1 MKPILTL
8 ASAVV
13 LLLAAPALAGRVDA
27 LDPGPNLSVDGLPP
41 VPSGLVEAVRPYA
54 EIRGAAFRSWHPAR
68 REMLIS
74 TRFSETDQIHLVDRP
89 GGDRRQLTFLPEP
102 IGWASFDPRGGSSFV
117 FSSDTGG
124 DEFFQ
129 LYRYDLADGRIT
141 LLTDGSK
148 RHFGGPWSNRGD
160 RILFDRVDADA
171 EGAFTEIW
179 VVDPRVPD
187 SKRKVTTLRGG
198 GWGLAD
204 WSLDDSQLLLE
215 EQVSARESSLWLI
228 DIATGRQRRVTPD
241 PAAGKVVWSNGRF
254 ADDGRSLF
262 VSTNS
267 GGEFRQ
273 LALLQIEEGKLE
285 ILTPDLQWD
294 VTAVELS
301 PAGSVLAFLTNEGGW
316 SRLYLL
322 DTTTRLRRAVG
333 ALPAGVATGLRWH
346 ENGKE
351 LAVTVSSARIS
362 GDVFVVDAPSLRVER
377 WTHSETGGLDPA
389 TFVEPTDIEW
399 PSFDGRRISGF
410 LYQPNPARF
419 AGKRPV
425 IVDIHGGPEG
435 QSRPDFRGASNFWV
449 SELGVAV
456 LYPNV
461 RGSTGYGKTFVGLD
475 DGFGREGSYE
485 DIRTPARLDREEPAS
500 RRRSRHGHRR
510 QLRRPHD
517 VRRRHP
523 DERPHPL
530 CGAGGRNLQ
539 PPDLPRAH
547 PGLPARPAPRR
558 VRRRARSEDAR
569 VPGADRA
576 AQSRRLDPQADLRR
590 PRPQRPSRAVDRVG
604 SDRASGARQRS
615 AGVVPGRR
623 GRGAWLQEEEQ
634 PELPALRHG
643 VVREAVPSELTSR
656 RNALR

>member
-1 MKPILTL
+1 MAPAEAWSSGGTLSSHVRLEEIRREAIRTL

-13 LLLAAPALAGRVDA
+13 LLLAAPVPGGARRRRSI
-27 LDPGPNLSVDGLPP
+27 PGPTLSLDGLPP
-41 VPSGLVEAVRPYA
+41 VPSALVEAVRPYA

-74 TRFSETDQIHLVDRP
+74 TRFGETDQIHLVDRP

-160 RILFDRVDADA
+160 RILFDQVDADA

-187 SKRKVTTLRGG
+187 SKRKVVTLRGG

-215 EQVSARESSLWLI
+215 EQVSAQRELALV
-228 DIATGRQRRVTPD
+228 DRHRERRQRRVTPD

-285 ILTPDLQWD
+285 ILTPDLPWD

-322 DTTTRLRRAVG
+322 DTTTRARRAVG
-333 ALPAGVATGLRWH
+333 ALPAGVASGLRWH

-351 LAVTVSSARIS
+351 LAVSVSSARIERRR
-362 GDVFVVDAPSLRVER
+362 LRR
-377 WTHSETGGLDPA
+377 RRCQPTRRALDSQR
-389 TFVEPTDIEW
+389 D
-399 PSFDGRRISGF
+399 
-410 LYQPNPARF
+410 
-419 AGKRPV
+419 
-425 IVDIHGGPEG
+425 
-435 QSRPDFRGASNFWV
+435 
-449 SELGVAV
+449 
-456 LYPNV
+456 
-461 RGSTGYGKTFVGLD
+461 
-475 DGFGREGSYE
+475 
-485 DIRTPARLDREEPAS
+485 
-500 RRRSRHGHRR
+500 RRSRSS
-510 QLRRPHD
+510 RPSSSPP
-517 VRRRHP
+517 RSSGRAST
-523 DERPHPL
+523 
-530 CGAGGRNLQ
+530 GAGSRGSSTSPTQ
-539 PPDLPRAH
+539 PASQASVRSSSTSTA
-547 PGLPARPAPRR
+547 APR
-558 VRRRARSEDAR
+558 
-569 VPGADRA
+569 DRA
-576 AQSRRLDPQADLRR
+576 VQTFAAPPTSGSRSSA
-590 PRPQRPSRAVDRVG
+590 SR
-604 SDRASGARQRS
+604 
-615 AGVVPGRR
+615 
-623 GRGAWLQEEEQ
+623 
-634 PELPALRHG
+634 
-643 VVREAVPSELTSR
+643 
-656 RNALR
+656 